1 MKLRRI
7 STTENQRPDRSE
19 KRLSGIFQKNYQKK
33 LSKKNFQKILFLKI
47 AFQTRKNPAE
57 AGFFLVLQPFITY
70 SAVFFSLTQRFRST
84 RPSIPGTCPSLVY
97 CHQTK

>member
-33 LSKKNFQKILFLKI
+33 LSKNPFFENCFPNQKKSGRSRIFSGLEG
-47 AFQTRKNPAE
+47 A
-57 AGFFLVLQPFITY
+57 LVHDKYVCHFCLIQE
-70 SAVFFSLTQRFRST
+70 SL
-84 RPSIPGTCPSLVY
+84 
-97 CHQTK
+97 

>member
-33 LSKKNFQKILFLKI
+33 LSKKLS
-47 AFQTRKNPAE
+47 KNPFFE
-57 AGFFLVLQPFITY
+57 NCFPNQKKSGFGRIFSGLEGALVHDKYVCHFCLIQE
-70 SAVFFSLTQRFRST
+70 SL
-84 RPSIPGTCPSLVY
+84 
-97 CHQTK
+97 

>member
-33 LSKKNFQKILFLKI
+33 LSKKTFKKS
-47 AFQTRKNPAE
+47 
-57 AGFFLVLQPFITY
+57 FF
-70 SAVFFSLTQRFRST
+70 
-84 RPSIPGTCPSLVY
+84 
-97 CHQTK
+97 